1 MIRKIKPDLQKAV
14 SLKNMAK
21 ITWKRL
27 EETDKMKYP
36 SNTLKD
42 YYDSIHELLEAIT
55 LQEGVKI
62 KGEGAHQELIDYVAR
77 KHHLP
82 ENERLFLQQIRE
94 YRNKISYEGFAVDP
108 EFMERN
114 DEKIKRILEKLF
126 RIIE

>member
-1 MIRKIKPDLQKAV
+1 MILKIKPDKQKAA

-21 ITWKRL
+21 ITRERL

-55 LQEGVKI
+55 LQEGIKI
-62 KGEGAHQELIDYVAR
+62 KGEGAHQELIDYVVE
-77 KHHLP
+77 KYSFS
-82 ENERLFLQQIRE
+82 ENERIFLQQMRE
-94 YRNKISYEGFAVDP
+94 YRNKISYEGFTIDP

-114 DEKIKRILEKLF
+114 DAKIKAILKKLF
-126 RIIE
+126 RMIK